1 MPIQLEVMNQHAL
14 QALTRDLGQI
24 PNKLASRGRLRK
36 ALESIRDNV
45 IIPSYEEEF
54 KSGGKVEPWDPISPN
69 TALFGRK
76 SSRGATFSTDQIS
89 VVNTKGL
96 IPLTDRGRFA
106 RSARA
111 KARFNIRDNRM
122 SYGNFPDSMS
132 WWAIH
137 DQGLVDDLIPRRPW
151 SLQFTQTQGD
161 VNTIIDIT
169 WDYVKDSI
177 DSALTRRVYR

>member
-24 PNKLASRGRLRK
+24 PDKLASHGRLRT

-54 KSGGKVEPWDPISPN
+54 EAGGKVEAWEPISSN
-69 TALFGRK
+69 TALYGRK
-76 SSRGATFSTDQIS
+76 SSRGNMFSTDQIS
-89 VVNTKGL
+89 IVNTRGL
-96 IPLTDRGRFA
+96 TPLTDRGLFA

-111 KARFNIRDNRM
+111 KARFHIRDNRM
-122 SYGNFPDSMS
+122 SYGNFPGNMS

-137 DQGLVDDLIPRRPW
+137 DQGLVDNLIPRRPW
-151 SLQFTQTQGD
+151 TLQWTRTQGD
-161 VNTIIDIT
+161 VNTVIDIT
-169 WDYVKDSI
+169 WDYVKDAI
-177 DSALTRRVYR
+177 DSAMTRRVYR